1 MCDRVEPVVFE
12 SRKKRE
18 ELSSCDS
25 FREEEPLERDTV
37 CLTFLNSVFTKYSEQ
52 VHMNS

>member
-1 MCDRVEPVVFE
+1 MCDRVKLVVFE

-25 FREEEPLERDTV
+25 FQEEEPFERDTV
-37 CLTFLNSVFTKYSEQ
+37 CLTFINSILTKYIQ
-52 VHMNS
+52 NKFI